1 MGLNVGCKMGAAAGI
16 RTQNKHPDKALT
28 VVGIRALKKPGRY
41 ADGNGL
47 YLKVARSGAKRWELR
62 TVVRGKRCDIGLG
75 GLKVVTLAEA
85 REEARKYRAIARDD
99 GDPLAEKRRARR
111 VVPTFRVA
119 AETVHK
125 DHAKA
130 WKNAKHGE
138 QWINTLK
145 AYAYPAFGDRRVDQ
159 IDTPEILKALSPIW
173 LTKQETARRVRQRIG
188 TVLDW
193 AKAAGHRSG
202 NNPIDEISKALPRQ
216 SELKGHHAALPYIE
230 VPAFIQRLH
239 GDGDPTI
246 ANLAFEFLVLTAA
259 RTNEVLE
266 AKWSEI
272 DLEQAAWT
280 VPAGRMKAGRE
291 HRVPLT
297 SRCIELLGLAQ
308 VLSAGSDFVF
318 PGRSNEKPMSN
329 MVLLMTM
336 RRMKSA
342 YTVHGF
348 RSAFRDWA
356 SERTNF
362 AREICEAALAHIVKD
377 KTEAAYR
384 RGDLFEKRREL
395 MATWAAFVAATD
407 AEVIPLRRLR

>member
-1 MGLNVGCKMGAAAGI
+1 MGGATGI
-16 RTQNKHPDKALT
+16 RTRKHPDKALT
-28 VVGIRALKKPGRY
+28 VVGIRALNKPGRY

-47 YLKVARSGAKRWELR
+47 YLKISRSGAKRWELR

-85 REEARKYRAIARDD
+85 REEARKYRAIARNE
-99 GDPLAEKRRARR
+99 GDPLAEKRRARK
-111 VVPTFRVA
+111 VVPTFRMA

-125 DHAKA
+125 AHAKA
-130 WKNAKHGE
+130 WKNAKHGD

-145 AYAYPAFGDRRVDQ
+145 VYAYPAFGDRRVDQ
-159 IDTPEILKALSPIW
+159 IDTPDILKALSPIW

-193 AKAAGHRSG
+193 AKAAGFRAGS
-202 NNPIDEISKALPRQ
+202 NPVSEISKALPRQ
-216 SELKGHHAALPYIE
+216 SDRKGHHAALPYIE
-230 VPAFIQRLH
+230 VPAFVQKLREN
-239 GDGDPTI
+239 DATI
-246 ANLAFEFLVLTAA
+246 ADLAFEFLILTAA
-259 RTNEVLE
+259 RTSEVLE
-266 AKWSEI
+266 ARWGEI

-280 VPAGRMKAGRE
+280 VPPGRMKAGRE
-291 HRVPLT
+291 HRVPLAP
-297 SRCIELLGLAQ
+297 RCIELLNQAKLLA
-308 VLSAGSDFVF
+308 AGSEFVF
-318 PGRSNEKPMSN
+318 PGRSGKKPMSN
-329 MVLLMTM
+329 MVLLMSM
-336 RRMKSA
+336 RRLDSA

-395 MATWAAFVAATD
+395 MATWAAYLAANS
-407 AEVIPLRRLR
+407 AEVVQLRGSAR

>member
-1 MGLNVGCKMGAAAGI
+1 MGGATGI
-16 RTQNKHPDKALT
+16 RTRKHPDKALT

-47 YLKVARSGAKRWELR
+47 YLKVAPSGAKRWELR
-62 TVVRGKRCDIGLG
+62 TVVKGKRCDLGLG

-85 REEARKYRAIARDD
+85 REQARKYRAIARDD

-111 VVPTFRVA
+111 VVPTFRQA

-193 AKAAGHRSG
+193 AKAAGHRTG
-202 NNPIDEISKALPRQ
+202 NNPVEEIGKALPRQ
-216 SELKGHHAALPYIE
+216 SELKGHHAALPYVE
-230 VPAFIQRLH
+230 VPAFIEKTR
-239 GDGDPTI
+239 GAGEPTI

-272 DLEQAAWT
+272 DLEQTAWT
-280 VPAGRMKAGRE
+280 VPASRMKAGRE
-291 HRVPLT
+291 HRVPLAP
-297 SRCIELLGLAQ
+297 RCIELLALAK
-308 VLSAGSDFVF
+308 VVSANSEFIF
-318 PGRSNEKPMSN
+318 PGRSNDKPMSN

-362 AREICEAALAHIVKD
+362 AREICEAALAHIVRD

-395 MATWAAFVAATD
+395 MATWAAFVNARD
-407 AEVIPLRRLR
+407 ADVVTLRRLG

>member
-1 MGLNVGCKMGAAAGI
+1 MGGATGI
-16 RTQNKHPDKALT
+16 RTGKHPDKALT
-28 VVGIRALKKPGRY
+28 VVGIKALKKPGRY

-47 YLKVARSGAKRWELR
+47 YLKVSHSGAKRWELR

-75 GLKVVTLAEA
+75 GLKLVSLAEA

-99 GDPLAEKRRARR
+99 GDPLAEKRRLRK
-111 VVPTFRVA
+111 VVPTFRQA

-130 WKNAKHGE
+130 WKNAKHGD

-145 AYAYPAFGDRRVDQ
+145 AYAYPVFGDRRVDQ
-159 IDTPEILKALSPIW
+159 IDTPDILRALSPIW
-173 LTKQETARRVRQRIG
+173 LIKQETARRVRQRIG

-193 AKAAGHRSG
+193 CKAAGHRSG

-216 SELKGHHAALPYIE
+216 SERKGHHAALPYIE
-230 VPAFIQRLH
+230 VPAFIQKLQ
-239 GDGDPTI
+239 GEGEPTI
-246 ANLAFEFLVLTAA
+246 AGLAFEFLVLTAA

-266 AKWSEI
+266 AKWNEI

-280 VPAGRMKAGRE
+280 VPASRMKAGRE
-291 HRVPLT
+291 HRVPLAP
-297 SRCIELLGLAQ
+297 RCIELLGLAK
-308 VLSAGSDFVF
+308 VLAAGSEFIF
-318 PGRSNEKPMSN
+318 PGKSNERSMSN

-336 RRMKSA
+336 RRMKSD

-384 RGDLFEKRREL
+384 RGDLFERRREL
-395 MATWAAFVAATD
+395 MATWVAFVAARG
-407 AEVIPLRRLR
+407 AEVITLRRPG

>member
-1 MGLNVGCKMGAAAGI
+1 MGGVTGI
-16 RTQNKHPDKALT
+16 RTRKHPDKALT
-28 VVGIRALKKPGRY
+28 VVGIKALKKPGRY

-47 YLKVARSGAKRWELR
+47 YLKVSPSGAKRWELR

-85 REEARKYRAIARDD
+85 REEARKYRAIARNE
-99 GDPLAEKRRARR
+99 GDPLADKRRARK
-111 VVPTFRVA
+111 VVPTFRQA

-125 DHAKA
+125 THAKA
-130 WKNAKHGE
+130 WKNAKHGD

-159 IDTPEILKALSPIW
+159 IDTPDILKALSPIW

-193 AKAAGHRSG
+193 AKAAGFRAGS
-202 NNPIDEISKALPRQ
+202 NPVEEISKALPRQ
-216 SELKGHHAALPYIE
+216 SDRKGHHAALPYIE
-230 VPAFIQRLH
+230 VPAFIERLH
-239 GDGDPTI
+239 GDNAGTI
-246 ANLAFEFLVLTAA
+246 ANLAFEFLILTAA
-259 RTNEVLE
+259 RTGEVLE
-266 AKWSEI
+266 AKWNEI

-280 VPAGRMKAGRE
+280 IPADRMKAGRE
-291 HRVPLT
+291 HRVPLAP
-297 SRCIELLGLAQ
+297 RCIEVLNQAKLLGAN
-308 VLSAGSDFVF
+308 SEFVF
-318 PGRSNEKPMSN
+318 PGRSGKKPMSN
-329 MVLLMTM
+329 MVLLMSM
-336 RRMKSA
+336 RRLNSA

-395 MATWAAFVAATD
+395 MTTWAAFVAAAG

>member
-1 MGLNVGCKMGAAAGI
+1 M
-16 RTQNKHPDKALT
+16 HPDKALN
-28 VVGIRALKKPGRY
+28 VLAIRAIDKPGRY

-47 YLKVARSGAKRWELR
+47 YLKVDPSGAKRWELR

-75 GLKVVTLAEA
+75 GVKVVTLAEA
-85 REEARKYRAIARDD
+85 REQARKYRAMARNDE
-99 GDPLAEKRRARR
+99 DPLAEKRRARK

-125 DHAKA
+125 EHAKA
-130 WKNAKHGE
+130 WKNAKHGD
-138 QWINTLK
+138 QWINTLR

-193 AKAAGHRSG
+193 AKAAGFRSG
-202 NNPIDEISKALPRQ
+202 NNPVEEISKALPRQ
-216 SELKGHHAALPYIE
+216 SERKGHHAAMPHAD
-230 VPAFIQRLH
+230 VPAFMRKLRH
-239 GDGDPTI
+239 DDAATI
-246 ANLAFEFLVLTAA
+246 PDLAFEFLILTAA
-259 RTNEVLE
+259 RTGEVLE
-266 AKWSEI
+266 ARWNEI
-272 DLEQAAWT
+272 DLEQGAWT
-280 VPAGRMKAGRE
+280 IPASRMKAGRE
-291 HRVPLT
+291 HRVPLEPR
-297 SRCIELLGLAQ
+297 SLELLQQAKLLA
-308 VLSAGSDFVF
+308 AGSELVF
-318 PGRSNEKPMSN
+318 PGRSYDKPMSN
-329 MVLLMTM
+329 MVWLMTM
-336 RRMKSA
+336 RRLKSP

-362 AREICEAALAHIVKD
+362 PREICEAALAHIVKD

-395 MATWAAFVAATD
+395 MATWAMFLEGASATLIQLKP
-407 AEVIPLRRLR
+407 ARTNG

>member
-1 MGLNVGCKMGAAAGI
+1 LNVLA
-16 RTQNKHPDKALT
+16 
-28 VVGIRALKKPGRY
+28 IRAIEKPGRY

-47 YLKVARSGAKRWELR
+47 YLKVDPSGAKRWELR

-75 GLKVVTLAEA
+75 GLRAVTLAEA
-85 REEARKYRAIARDD
+85 REQARKYRATARDD
-99 GDPLAEKRRARR
+99 GDPLAEKRRARK
-111 VVPTFRVA
+111 VVPTFRQA

-130 WKNAKHGE
+130 WKNAKHSD

-159 IDTPEILKALSPIW
+159 IDTPDILRALSPIW

-193 AKAAGHRSG
+193 AKAAGFRAGS
-202 NNPIDEISKALPRQ
+202 NPVEEISKAMPRQ
-216 SELKGHHAALPYIE
+216 SERKGHHAAMPYAE
-230 VPAFIQRLH
+230 VPAFVRELH
-239 GDGDPTI
+239 RDEAATI
-246 ANLAFEFLVLTAA
+246 PDLAFEFLILTAA
-259 RTNEVLE
+259 RTSEVIE
-266 AKWSEI
+266 AKWDEI
-272 DLEQAAWT
+272 DFEQAAWT
-280 VPAGRMKAGRE
+280 IPADRMKAGRE
-291 HRVPLT
+291 HRVPLAPR
-297 SRCIELLGLAQ
+297 SVELLKHAKLLA
-308 VLSAGSDFVF
+308 AGSDFVF
-318 PGRSNEKPMSN
+318 PGRSGKKPMSN

-336 RRMKSA
+336 RRLKSA
-342 YTVHGF
+342 VTVHGF

-362 AREICEAALAHIVKD
+362 AREICEAALAHIIKD

-395 MATWAAFVAATD
+395 MATWAAFVNETTPSVLA
-407 AEVIPLRRLR
+407 LRRSGR

>member
-1 MGLNVGCKMGAAAGI
+1 MGGGTGI
-16 RTQNKHPDKALT
+16 RTRHPDKALT
-28 VVGIRALKKPGRY
+28 VVGIKALKKPGRY

-47 YLKVARSGAKRWELR
+47 YLKVSASGAKRWELR

-75 GLKVVTLAEA
+75 GLKLVSLAEA
-85 REEARKYRAIARDD
+85 REEARKYRAIARND
-99 GDPLAEKRRARR
+99 GDPLAEKRRARK

-130 WKNAKHGE
+130 WKNAKHGD

-159 IDTPEILKALSPIW
+159 IDTPDILKALSPIW

-193 AKAAGHRSG
+193 AKAAGHRTG

-216 SELKGHHAALPYIE
+216 SELRGHHAALPYVE
-230 VPAFIQRLH
+230 VPAFIQKLH
-239 GDGDPTI
+239 GEGEPSI
-246 ANLAFEFLVLTAA
+246 ADLAFEFVLLTAA

-280 VPAGRMKAGRE
+280 VPASRMKAGRE
-291 HRVPLT
+291 HRVPLAP
-297 SRCIELLGLAQ
+297 RCIELLGLAK
-308 VLSAGSDFVF
+308 VLSAGSEFIF
-318 PGRSNEKPMSN
+318 PGRSIDKPMSN

-336 RRMKSA
+336 RRMKSN

-395 MATWAAFVAATD
+395 MATWAAFVAARG
-407 AEVIPLRRLR
+407 AEVIALRRPG

>member
-1 MGLNVGCKMGAAAGI
+1 MEVGGGTGI
-16 RTQNKHPDKALT
+16 RTRKKHPDKALN
-28 VVGIRALKKPGRY
+28 VLAIRAIEKPGRY

-47 YLKVARSGAKRWELR
+47 YLKVDPSGAKRWELR

-75 GLKVVTLAEA
+75 GLKVVTLAQA
-85 REEARKYRAIARDD
+85 REQARKYRAMARNDE
-99 GDPLAEKRRARR
+99 DPLAEKRRARR

-119 AETVHK
+119 AETVHRE
-125 DHAKA
+125 HAKA
-130 WKNAKHGE
+130 WKNAKHGD

-159 IDTPEILKALSPIW
+159 IDTSEILRALSPIW
-173 LTKQETARRVRQRIG
+173 LTKPETARRVRQRIG

-193 AKAAGHRSG
+193 AKAAGFRSG
-202 NNPIDEISKALPRQ
+202 NNPVEEISKALPRQ
-216 SELKGHHAALPYIE
+216 SERKGHHAALPYIE
-230 VPAFIQRLH
+230 VPAFVQKVH
-239 GDGDPTI
+239 DDGAVTI
-246 ANLAFEFLVLTAA
+246 ADVAFEFLILTAA
-259 RTNEVLE
+259 RTGEVLE
-266 AKWSEI
+266 AKWDEI

-280 VPAGRMKAGRE
+280 IPAGRMKAGRE
-291 HRVPLT
+291 HRVPLAP
-297 SRCIELLGLAQ
+297 RCVELLSQAKLLA
-308 VLSAGSDFVF
+308 AGSEFVF

-336 RRMKSA
+336 RRMKSD

-395 MATWAAFVAATD
+395 MATWAAFVTATG
-407 AEVIPLRRLR
+407 ATVVPLRRPA